1 MTDKWRVHKIKSDC
15 EPWLFLEGWEKDI
28 IETIE
33 FEKKEEALR
42 YYAMMIYEFHQK
54 YSSVRSDELALFSFW
69 NEGEKEFCE
78 ACDDDLQIFH
88 GVLFAKNDEVYS
100 LEEDEEGLKILRTK

>member
-42 YYAMMIYEFHQK
+42 YYAMMIYEFHK
-54 YSSVRSDELALFSFW
+54 
-69 NEGEKEFCE
+69 K
-78 ACDDDLQIFH
+78 
-88 GVLFAKNDEVYS
+88 
-100 LEEDEEGLKILRTK
+100 